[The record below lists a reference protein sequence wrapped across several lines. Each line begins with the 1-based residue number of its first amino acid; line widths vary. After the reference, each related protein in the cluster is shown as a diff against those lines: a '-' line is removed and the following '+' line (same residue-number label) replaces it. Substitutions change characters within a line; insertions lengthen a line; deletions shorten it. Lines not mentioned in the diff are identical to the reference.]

1 MPEQDNN
8 VIKMQF
14 AAIYSQQQKKESLK
28 GIASKFSELHSCAS
42 PLRVPLS
49 ESVSLRVCV
58 CVSE

>member
-42 PLRVPLS
+42 QLRVPLS
-49 ESVSLRVCV
+49 ESVSL
-58 CVSE
+58 